1 VQRFRYDDRLMIER
15 KRNIHFIKVENIIFI
30 KADREYTT
38 LYEKG
43 GREYVLLKSIGDWQ
57 KELPDEHFARVHRN
71 SIINFNYIERS
82 ERSGN
87 TATIFL
93 ISIPEAISVSRG
105 YYKLIKTR
113 YFYK

>member
-1 VQRFRYDDRLMIER
+1 
-15 KRNIHFIKVENIIFI
+15 VENVICI
-30 KADREYTT
+30 KAEREYTT
-38 LYEKG
+38 LFEKG
-43 GREYVLLKSIGDWQ
+43 GNEYLVLKPIGDWQ

-87 TATIFL
+87 TATMFL
-93 ISIPEAISVSRG
+93 ISIPEPISISRG
-105 YYKLIKTR
+105 YYKLIKSR